1 MTEDE
6 ILKEAKRI
14 RAERTAAKKQ
24 TRINVIN
31 GQIEQI
37 SKGSI
42 TRPSGLFH
50 VISID
55 PPWPYDLRYGRN
67 RYDPIGRKA
76 TSPYPEMPIEQ
87 LRHILLPAADDCVLW
102 LWTTH
107 SFIRDA
113 YDLLEQWG
121 FEDKAMLT
129 WVKDRIGLGTWLR
142 SKSEF
147 CILATKGKPVINL
160 TNQSTVLYAPRRE
173 HSRKPDE
180 FYKLVDSL
188 CVGRKLDFFS
198 REVREGWAQMGND
211 TTKFN
216 EGAT

>member
-14 RAERTAAKKQ
+14 RAERTATKKQ
-24 TRINVIN
+24 ARIDAVNS
-31 GQIEQI
+31 QIEQI
-37 SKGSI
+37 SKGSV
-42 TRPSGLFH
+42 TYPSGLFH

-55 PPWPYDLRYGRN
+55 PPWPYELMYGGN
-67 RYDPIGRKA
+67 RYDPMGRRA
-76 TSPYPEMPIEQ
+76 SSPYPEMSLEQ
-87 LRHILLPAADDCVLW
+87 IKDIQLPAADDCVLW

-113 YDLLEQWG
+113 YDLLNRWN
-121 FEDKAMLT
+121 FDDKAMLT
-129 WVKDRIGLGTWLR
+129 WVKDSIGLGAWLR

-147 CILATKGKPVINL
+147 CILAVRGKPVINL
-160 TNQSTVLYAPRRE
+160 TNQSTVLHAPRRE

-188 CVGRKLDFFS
+188 CVGRKLDYFS
-198 REVREGWAQMGND
+198 RETREGWEQLGND
-211 TTKFN
+211 TIKFN
-216 EGAT
+216 EVAV